1 MLSVHGVA
9 SKCLRFDM
17 TEPMIFLQK
26 LAKVRTAVRADMV
39 SPDNKKHSIKE

>member
-1 MLSVHGVA
+1 
-9 SKCLRFDM
+9 M